1 VAAQNGDRA
10 LKQRPI
16 RELVKHLA
24 EETATLLRQ
33 EVALA
38 KAEMFEKVEAVRR
51 EATVR
56 ANAARGDLNAAKD
69 ELATNGK
76 NAGIGAGFF
85 AAAAAFALIALGMLA
100 LLLVRALDAVMPNA
114 LALALA
120 LVLLLYA
127 AVAAILVAAGRTRL
141 RGAGSIVPVR
151 SLGRLLHDVTNR
163 TSNGSGLEAAW
174 PPVPEQTIET
184 LKEDVEWARHPTR
197 SEPR

>member
-1 VAAQNGDRA
+1 VAAQNGGRA

-38 KAEMFEKVEAVRR
+38 KAEMLEKVEAVRR
-51 EATVR
+51 EAAVR

-85 AAAAAFALIALGMLA
+85 AAAAAFALIALGVLA
-100 LLLVRALDAVMPNA
+100 LLLVRALDAVMPN
-114 LALALA
+114 ALALA

-141 RGAGSIVPVR
+141 RSAGSIVPVR

-163 TSNGSGLEAAW
+163 TSEGSRWEAAW

>member
-1 VAAQNGDRA
+1 MAAQNGDRA

-85 AAAAAFALIALGMLA
+85 AAAAAFALIALGVLA
-100 LLLVRALDAVMPNA
+100 LLLVRALDAVLPN
-114 LALALA
+114 ALALA

-141 RGAGSIVPVR
+141 RSAGSILPVR

-163 TSNGSGLEAAW
+163 TSEGSRWEAAW

-184 LKEDVEWARHPTR
+184 LKEDVEWARHQTR

>member
-1 VAAQNGDRA
+1 MAAQNGDRA

-38 KAEMFEKVEAVRR
+38 KAEMFEKVDAVRR

-56 ANAARGDLNAAKD
+56 ANAARDDLNAAKD

-85 AAAAAFALIALGMLA
+85 AAAAAFALIALGVLA

-114 LALALA
+114 LALAL
-120 LVLLLYA
+120 VLLLYA
-127 AVAAILVAAGRTRL
+127 VVAAILVAAGRTRL
-141 RGAGSIVPVR
+141 RAAGPIVPVR
-151 SLGRLLHDVTNR
+151 SIGRLLHDVTNR
-163 TSNGSGLEAAW
+163 TSDGSGLEAAW

>member
-1 VAAQNGDRA
+1 MAAQNGDRA

-56 ANAARGDLNAAKD
+56 ANAARDDLNAAKD

-85 AAAAAFALIALGMLA
+85 AAAAAFALIALGVLA

-114 LALALA
+114 LALAL
-120 LVLLLYA
+120 VLLLYA
-127 AVAAILVAAGRTRL
+127 VVAAILVAAGRTRL
-141 RGAGSIVPVR
+141 RAAGPIVPVR
-151 SLGRLLHDVTNR
+151 SIGRLLHDVTNR
-163 TSNGSGLEAAW
+163 TSDGSGLEAAW

-197 SEPR
+197 SEAR

>member
-56 ANAARGDLNAAKD
+56 ANAARDDLNAAKD

-85 AAAAAFALIALGMLA
+85 AAAAAFALIALGVLA

-114 LALALA
+114 LALAL
-120 LVLLLYA
+120 VLLLYA
-127 AVAAILVAAGRTRL
+127 VVAAILVAAGRTRL
-141 RGAGSIVPVR
+141 RAAGPIVPVR
-151 SLGRLLHDVTNR
+151 SIGRLLHDVTNR
-163 TSNGSGLEAAW
+163 TSDGSGLEAAW

>member
-1 VAAQNGDRA
+1 MAAQNGDRA
-10 LKQRPI
+10 LKQRPT

-56 ANAARGDLNAAKD
+56 ANVARDDLNAAKG
-69 ELATNGK
+69 ELVTNSK

-85 AAAAAFALIALGMLA
+85 AAAAAFALIALGVLA
-100 LLLVRALDAVMPNA
+100 LLLVRALDAVLPN
-114 LALALA
+114 ALALA

-141 RGAGSIVPVR
+141 RAAGSIVPVR
-151 SLGRLLHDVTNR
+151 SLGRLLHEVTNR
-163 TSNGSGLEAAW
+163 TPDGSGLEAAW

-197 SEPR
+197 SEAR

>member
-1 VAAQNGDRA
+1 MAAQNGDRA

-56 ANAARGDLNAAKD
+56 ANAARDDLNAAKD

-85 AAAAAFALIALGMLA
+85 AAGAAFALIALGVLA

-114 LALALA
+114 LALAL
-120 LVLLLYA
+120 VLLLYA
-127 AVAAILVAAGRTRL
+127 VVAAILVAAGRTRL
-141 RGAGSIVPVR
+141 RAAAPIVPVR
-151 SLGRLLHDVTNR
+151 SIGRLLHDVTNR
-163 TSNGSGLEAAW
+163 TSDGSGLEAAW

>member
-38 KAEMFEKVEAVRR
+38 KAEMFEKVDAVRR

-56 ANAARGDLNAAKD
+56 ANAARDDLNAAKD

-85 AAAAAFALIALGMLA
+85 AAAAAFALIALGVLA

-114 LALALA
+114 LALAL
-120 LVLLLYA
+120 VLLLYA
-127 AVAAILVAAGRTRL
+127 VVAAILVAAGRTRL
-141 RGAGSIVPVR
+141 RAAGPIVPVR
-151 SLGRLLHDVTNR
+151 SIGRLLHDVTNR
-163 TSNGSGLEAAW
+163 TSDGSGLEAAC
-174 PPVPEQTIET
+174 PS
-184 LKEDVEWARHPTR
+184 LNRR
-197 SEPR
+197 SRR

>member
-85 AAAAAFALIALGMLA
+85 AAAAAFALIALGVLA
-100 LLLVRALDAVMPNA
+100 LLLVRALDAALPN
-114 LALALA
+114 ALALA

-141 RGAGSIVPVR
+141 RSAGSILPVR

-163 TSNGSGLEAAW
+163 TSEGSRWEAAW

>member
-85 AAAAAFALIALGMLA
+85 AAAAAFALIALGVLA

-114 LALALA
+114 LALAL
-120 LVLLLYA
+120 VLLLYA
-127 AVAAILVAAGRTRL
+127 AVAAILVATGRTRL

-163 TSNGSGLEAAW
+163 TSEGSRWEAAW

>member
-1 VAAQNGDRA
+1 MAAQNGDRA

-38 KAEMFEKVEAVRR
+38 KAEMFEKVDAVRR

-56 ANAARGDLNAAKD
+56 ANAARDDLNAAKD

-85 AAAAAFALIALGMLA
+85 AAAAAFALIALGVLA

-114 LALALA
+114 LALAL
-120 LVLLLYA
+120 VLLLYA
-127 AVAAILVAAGRTRL
+127 VVAAILVAAGRTRL
-141 RGAGSIVPVR
+141 RAAGPIVPVR

-163 TSNGSGLEAAW
+163 TSDGSGLEAAW

>member
-85 AAAAAFALIALGMLA
+85 AAAAAFALIALGVLA
-100 LLLVRALDAVMPNA
+100 LLLVRALDAVMPN
-114 LALALA
+114 ALALA

-163 TSNGSGLEAAW
+163 TSEGSRWEAAW

>member
-85 AAAAAFALIALGMLA
+85 AAAAAFALIALGVLA
-100 LLLVRALDAVMPNA
+100 LLLVRALDAVLPN
-114 LALALA
+114 ALALA

-141 RGAGSIVPVR
+141 RSAGSILPVR

>member
-1 VAAQNGDRA
+1 MAAQNGDRA

-56 ANAARGDLNAAKD
+56 ANVARDDLNAAKG
-69 ELATNGK
+69 ELVTNSK

-85 AAAAAFALIALGMLA
+85 AAAAAFALIALGVLA
-100 LLLVRALDAVMPNA
+100 LLLVRALDAVLPN
-114 LALALA
+114 ALALA

-141 RGAGSIVPVR
+141 RSAGSILPGR

-163 TSNGSGLEAAW
+163 TSEGSRWEAAW

>member
-69 ELATNGK
+69 ELATNSK

-85 AAAAAFALIALGMLA
+85 AAAAALALIALGVLA
-100 LLLVRALDAVMPNA
+100 LLLVRALDAVMPS
-114 LALALA
+114 ALALA
-120 LVLLLYA
+120 LVFLVYA

>member
-1 VAAQNGDRA
+1 MAAQNGDRA

-85 AAAAAFALIALGMLA
+85 AAAAAFALIALGVLA
-100 LLLVRALDAVMPNA
+100 LLLVRALDAVLPN
-114 LALALA
+114 ALALA

-141 RGAGSIVPVR
+141 RSAGSILPVR

-163 TSNGSGLEAAW
+163 TSEGSRWEAAW

>member
-56 ANAARGDLNAAKD
+56 ANVARDDLNTAKG
-69 ELATNGK
+69 ELVTNSK

-85 AAAAAFALIALGMLA
+85 AAAAALALIALGVLA
-100 LLLVRALDAVMPNA
+100 LLLVRALDAVMPS
-114 LALALA
+114 ALALA
-120 LVLLLYA
+120 LVFLLYA
-127 AVAAILVAAGRTRL
+127 AVAAIFVAAGRTRL
-141 RGAGSIVPVR
+141 RAAGSLVPVR

-174 PPVPEQTIET
+174 PPLPEQTIET

>member
-1 VAAQNGDRA
+1 MAAQNGDRA

-38 KAEMFEKVEAVRR
+38 KAELFEKVEAVRR

-85 AAAAAFALIALGMLA
+85 AAAAAFALIALGVLA
-100 LLLVRALDAVMPNA
+100 LLLVRALDAVLPN
-114 LALALA
+114 ALALA

-141 RGAGSIVPVR
+141 RSAGSILPVR

-163 TSNGSGLEAAW
+163 TSEGSRWEAAW

>member
-1 VAAQNGDRA
+1 MAAQNGDRA

-85 AAAAAFALIALGMLA
+85 AAAAAFALIALGVLA

-114 LALALA
+114 LALAL
-120 LVLLLYA
+120 VLLLYA
-127 AVAAILVAAGRTRL
+127 VVAAILVVAGRTRL
-141 RGAGSIVPVR
+141 RAAGPIVPVR
-151 SLGRLLHDVTNR
+151 SIGRLLHDVTNR
-163 TSNGSGLEAAW
+163 TSEGSRWEAAW

>member
-85 AAAAAFALIALGMLA
+85 AAAAAFALIALGVLA
-100 LLLVRALDAVMPNA
+100 LLLVRALDAVLPN
-114 LALALA
+114 ALALA

-141 RGAGSIVPVR
+141 RSAGSILPVR

-163 TSNGSGLEAAW
+163 TSEGSRWEAAW

>member
-56 ANAARGDLNAAKD
+56 ANAARDDLNAAKD

-76 NAGIGAGFF
+76 NAAIGAGFF
-85 AAAAAFALIALGMLA
+85 AAAAAFALIALGLLA
-100 LLLVRALDAVMPNA
+100 FLLVRALDAVMPS
-114 LALALA
+114 ALALA
-120 LVLLLYA
+120 LVVLLYA

-141 RGAGSIVPVR
+141 RAAGSIAPVR

-197 SEPR
+197 SEAR

>member
-1 VAAQNGDRA
+1 MAAQNGDRA
-10 LKQRPI
+10 LRERPI
-16 RELVKHLA
+16 RELVNHLA

-38 KAEMFEKVEAVRR
+38 KAEMFEKVETVRR

-56 ANAARGDLNAAKD
+56 ANAARDDLDAAKD

-76 NAGIGAGFF
+76 NAGLGAGFF
-85 AAAAAFALIALGMLA
+85 AAAAAFALIALGVLA

-114 LALALA
+114 LALAL
-120 LVLLLYA
+120 VLLLYA
-127 AVAAILVAAGRTRL
+127 AVAAVLVVAGRTRL
-141 RGAGSIVPVR
+141 RAAGSLVPVR
-151 SLGRLLHDVTNR
+151 NLGRLMHDVTNGP
-163 TSNGSGLEAAW
+163 SDGSGLEAAW

-184 LKEDVEWARHPTR
+184 LKEDVEWVRHPTR

>member
-85 AAAAAFALIALGMLA
+85 AAAAAFALIALGVLA
-100 LLLVRALDAVMPNA
+100 LLLVRALDAVLPNA
-114 LALALA
+114 LALALG
-120 LVLLLYA
+120 LLLYA

-141 RGAGSIVPVR
+141 RSAGSILPVR

-163 TSNGSGLEAAW
+163 TSEGSRWEAAW

>member
-1 VAAQNGDRA
+1 MAAQNGDRA

-38 KAEMFEKVEAVRR
+38 KAEMFENVEAVRR
-51 EATVR
+51 DATVR
-56 ANAARGDLNAAKD
+56 ANAARDDLNAAKD

-85 AAAAAFALIALGMLA
+85 AAAAAFALIALGVLA

-114 LALALA
+114 LALAL
-120 LVLLLYA
+120 VLLLYA
-127 AVAAILVAAGRTRL
+127 VVAAILVAAGRTRL
-141 RGAGSIVPVR
+141 RAAGPIVPVR
-151 SLGRLLHDVTNR
+151 SIGRLLHDVTNR
-163 TSNGSGLEAAW
+163 TSDGSGLEAAW
-174 PPVPEQTIET
+174 PPVPEEAIET

>member
-85 AAAAAFALIALGMLA
+85 AAAAAFALIALGVLA
-100 LLLVRALDAVMPNA
+100 LLLVRALDAVLPN
-114 LALALA
+114 ALALA

-127 AVAAILVAAGRTRL
+127 AGAAILVAAGRTRL
-141 RGAGSIVPVR
+141 RSAGSILPVR

-163 TSNGSGLEAAW
+163 TSEGSRWEAAW

>member
-56 ANAARGDLNAAKD
+56 ANAARDDLNAAKD

-76 NAGIGAGFF
+76 NAAIGAGFF
-85 AAAAAFALIALGMLA
+85 AAAAAFALIALGVLA

-114 LALALA
+114 LALAL
-120 LVLLLYA
+120 VLLLYA
-127 AVAAILVAAGRTRL
+127 VVAVILVVVGRTRL
-141 RGAGSIVPVR
+141 RAAGPIVPVR

-163 TSNGSGLEAAW
+163 TSEGSRWEAAW

>member
-1 VAAQNGDRA
+1 MAAQNGDRA
-10 LKQRPI
+10 LKERPI

-69 ELATNGK
+69 ELVTNGK

-85 AAAAAFALIALGMLA
+85 AAAAAFALIALGVLA
-100 LLLVRALDAVMPNA
+100 LLLVRALDAVLPN
-114 LALALA
+114 ALALA

-127 AVAAILVAAGRTRL
+127 VVAAILVAAGRTRL
-141 RGAGSIVPVR
+141 RAAGPIVPVR
-151 SLGRLLHDVTNR
+151 SIGRLLHDVTNR
-163 TSNGSGLEAAW
+163 TSDGSRWEAAW
-174 PPVPEQTIET
+174 PPIPEQTIET

>member
-38 KAEMFEKVEAVRR
+38 KAEMFEKVDAVRR

-56 ANAARGDLNAAKD
+56 ANAARDDLNAAKD

-85 AAAAAFALIALGMLA
+85 AAAAAFALIALGVLA

-114 LALALA
+114 LALAL
-120 LVLLLYA
+120 VLLLYA
-127 AVAAILVAAGRTRL
+127 VVAAILVAAGRTRL
-141 RGAGSIVPVR
+141 RAAGPIVPVR
-151 SLGRLLHDVTNR
+151 SIGRLLHDVTNR
-163 TSNGSGLEAAW
+163 TSDGSGLEAAW

>member
-1 VAAQNGDRA
+1 MAAQNGDRA

-51 EATVR
+51 DATVR
-56 ANAARGDLNAAKD
+56 ANAARDDLNAAKD

-85 AAAAAFALIALGMLA
+85 AAAAAFALIALGVLA
-100 LLLVRALDAVMPNA
+100 LLLVRALDAVMPN
-114 LALALA
+114 ALALA

-141 RGAGSIVPVR
+141 RAAGSIVPAH

-163 TSNGSGLEAAW
+163 TSDGSGLEAAW

>member
-1 VAAQNGDRA
+1 MAAQNGDRA

-85 AAAAAFALIALGMLA
+85 AAAAAFALIALGVLA
-100 LLLVRALDAVMPNA
+100 LLLVRALDAVLPN
-114 LALALA
+114 ALALA

-141 RGAGSIVPVR
+141 RSAGSILPVR

-163 TSNGSGLEAAW
+163 TSEGSIWEAAW

>member
-1 VAAQNGDRA
+1 MAAQNGDRA
-10 LKQRPI
+10 LKERPI
-16 RELVKHLA
+16 GELLKHLA

-38 KAEMFEKVEAVRR
+38 KAEMFEKVEALRR
-51 EATVR
+51 EATDR
-56 ANAARGDLNAAKD
+56 ANAAREDLDAAKD

-85 AAAAAFALIALGMLA
+85 AAAAAFALIALGVLA

-114 LALALA
+114 LALAL
-120 LVLLLYA
+120 VLLLYA
-127 AVAAILVAAGRTRL
+127 AVAAVLVAAGRTRL
-141 RGAGSIVPVR
+141 RAAGSIVPVR
-151 SLGRLLHDVTNR
+151 SLRRLLQDVTDR
-163 TSNGSGLEAAW
+163 TSDGSGLEAAW

-184 LKEDVEWARHPTR
+184 LKEDMEWARHPTR